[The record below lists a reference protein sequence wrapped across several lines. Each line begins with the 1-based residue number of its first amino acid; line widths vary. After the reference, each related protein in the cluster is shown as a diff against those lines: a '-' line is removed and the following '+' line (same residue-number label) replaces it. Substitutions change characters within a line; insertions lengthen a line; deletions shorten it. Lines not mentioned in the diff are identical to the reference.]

1 MSQGSKGPSKLML
14 AIWLIVMVFI
24 AFKFFGGSSDET
36 SVGNTTDSAT
46 LERIQPVGEVRV
58 ESAVASASGSGAERS
73 GAELYARCQG
83 CHGTGAM
90 GAPKFGSLA
99 DWAPRIERG
108 IDDVL
113 QVAIAGKGAMP
124 PKGGCSDCSD
134 NELKSVIQ
142 YMMDSTK

>member
-1 MSQGSKGPSKLML
+1 MSQGAKGVSKLML
-14 AIWLIVMVFI
+14 AVWLIVMVFI
-24 AFKFFGGSSDET
+24 AFKFFGGSTDDAVE
-36 SVGNTTDSAT
+36 VTTDSAT
-46 LERIQPVGEVRV
+46 LERIQPVGEVSI
-58 ESAVASASGSGAERS
+58 ESAVASTGGTERS
-73 GAELYARCQG
+73 GEELYARCQG

-113 QVAIAGKGAMP
+113 QVAIAGTGAMP

-142 YMMDSTK
+142 YMMDSAK

>member
-1 MSQGSKGPSKLML
+1 MSQGAKGTSKLMIIAWL
-14 AIWLIVMVFI
+14 AAMVFI
-24 AFKFFGGSSDET
+24 TVMFFGSSSDD
-36 SVGNTTDSAT
+36 SVEVATDSAA
-46 LERIQPVGEVRV
+46 LERIQPVGEVSV
-58 ESAVASASGSGAERS
+58 ESAVASTGGTERS
-73 GAELYARCQG
+73 GEELYARCQG

-113 QVAIAGKGAMP
+113 QVAIAGIGAMP

-142 YMMDSTK
+142 YMMDGTK

>member
-1 MSQGSKGPSKLML
+1 MSQDTKGISKLML
-14 AIWLIVMVFI
+14 AAWLIVMVFI
-24 AFKFFGGSSDET
+24 AFKFLGDSSGDATVEV
-36 SVGNTTDSAT
+36 STDSAT
-46 LERIQPVGEVRV
+46 LERIQPVGEVNI
-58 ESAVASASGSGAERS
+58 ESAVATTDGAERS
-73 GAELYARCQG
+73 GKELYVRCQG

-113 QVAIAGKGAMP
+113 QVAIAGTGSMP
-124 PKGGCSDCSD
+124 PKGGCGDCSD

-142 YMMDSTK
+142 YMMDNAK

>member
-1 MSQGSKGPSKLML
+1 MSQNTKGISKIML
-14 AIWLIVMVFI
+14 AVWLIVMMFI
-24 AFKFFGGSSDET
+24 AFKFLGGSSGDATVEV
-36 SVGNTTDSAT
+36 STDSAT
-46 LERIQPVGEVRV
+46 LERIKPVGEVNV
-58 ESAVASASGSGAERS
+58 ESAVASAGGAERS
-73 GAELYARCQG
+73 GEELYARCQG

-113 QVAIAGKGAMP
+113 QVAIVGTGSMP

-142 YMMDSTK
+142 YMMDNAK

>member
-90 GAPKFGSLA
+90 GAPKL
-99 DWAPRIERG
+99 DR
-108 IDDVL
+108 
-113 QVAIAGKGAMP
+113 
-124 PKGGCSDCSD
+124 
-134 NELKSVIQ
+134 KSVV
-142 YMMDSTK
+142 

>member
-1 MSQGSKGPSKLML
+1 MSQGAKGTSKLMIIAWL
-14 AIWLIVMVFI
+14 AVMVFI
-24 AFKFFGGSSDET
+24 SVMFFSSSSDD
-36 SVGNTTDSAT
+36 SVEVATDSAA
-46 LERIQPVGEVRV
+46 LERIQPVGEVSV
-58 ESAVASASGSGAERS
+58 ESAVASTSDTERS
-73 GAELYARCQG
+73 NEELYARCQG

-113 QVAIAGKGAMP
+113 QVAIAGTGAMP

>member
-1 MSQGSKGPSKLML
+1 MSQGSKGTSKLML
-14 AIWLIVMVFI
+14 AIWLIAMVFI

-36 SVGNTTDSAT
+36 SVETTTDSAT
-46 LERIQPVGEVRV
+46 LERIQPVGEVSV
-58 ESAVASASGSGAERS
+58 ESSVATASSSGSERS
-73 GAELYARCQG
+73 GEELYARCQG

-113 QVAIAGKGAMP
+113 RVAIAGIGAMP

-142 YMMDSTK
+142 YMMDSAK

>member
-1 MSQGSKGPSKLML
+1 MSHDTKGISKLML
-14 AIWLIVMVFI
+14 AAWLIVMVFI
-24 AFKFFGGSSDET
+24 AFKFLGGSSGDATVEV
-36 SVGNTTDSAT
+36 STDSAT
-46 LERIQPVGEVRV
+46 LERIQPVGEVNV
-58 ESAVASASGSGAERS
+58 ESAVASTDGAERS
-73 GAELYARCQG
+73 GKELYARCQG

-113 QVAIAGKGAMP
+113 QVAIAGTGSMP
-124 PKGGCSDCSD
+124 PKGGCGDCSD

-142 YMMDSTK
+142 YMMDNAK